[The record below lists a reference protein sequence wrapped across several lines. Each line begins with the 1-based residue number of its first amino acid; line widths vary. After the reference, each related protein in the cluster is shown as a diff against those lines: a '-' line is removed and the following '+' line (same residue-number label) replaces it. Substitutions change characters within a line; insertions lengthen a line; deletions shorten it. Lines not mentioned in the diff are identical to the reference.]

1 MKNLWRNLQH
11 FVLICVILLFYLIAY
26 NNSPKAFRLKR
37 NTAPDGVVLDSVNV
51 LPGTNILLSQE
62 GKTVSITCKQ
72 SSSTATD
79 VEFQLQV
86 YHGGTWTALPT
97 ASAPVWDVV
106 LDAGNIYKCVATNSA
121 GIKGSHIYESDVI
134 SIKINENPCKLHEF
148 KPSLACTCKATSKIG
163 NSNMAVKWYADGFTE
178 GSTDIDQI
186 PDQGVNTPVK
196 DGVINRNQMRFNLM
210 LYAILIQC
218 RLWKY
223 NGIELPKLTLQEQI
237 LHQTPMNVTYF
248 PDEIQ
253 TPDTFTGEPDIRNE
267 GDVVEYTCRTVI
279 GRPDPTVIYQQKRR
293 GSEQWEPI
301 PDPQPRKV
309 PLKMGLKGFDT
320 TYKFNADFKLHNGT
334 SFRCAVKENLTFPEP
349 QQFNPIIVHY
359 FAAPVYKKSS
369 ENKTHAAYIVT
380 VNSNPLTQQVTCDPP
395 AVVQKLSNSQ
405 WNITIPIVNS
415 TTTDYRGRCLTDGIN
430 ERVIDV
436 AGYHHAGPTDEPDA
450 GNGGRV
456 FGAVIGILILLILII
471 LFILWRRGCLPCLVP
486 KPEDAIA
493 LLRWTSETWY
503 EKDHEYWVKT
513 REQLQPVKTE
523 DFEVIEKSFSPEI
536 FRIIKDVYGTEN
548 DWELTRDKDKQ
559 AIAIR
564 EFLFGQL
571 SSDQSV
577 LDLVKEILRKY
588 VRINNLK
595 TKLSNEIDT
604 LLNKKRSIDGADVV
618 YNRDEDEVHV
628 SFMTQSNEEKKPLT
642 DKEKQF
648 IRDVASAVES
658 IDAFFAKMSDAELCE
673 RGIFNI
679 KPTDEIADMFVKETL
694 QTEVKQQNEN
704 LVTQIENQKVTDE
717 TRTEMEVADRKRFV
731 NKDICV
737 LLGSSLQK
745 LEENKHST
753 ELDKSIYEISRDVL
767 EIKLKIAVFKSI
779 RELYAGRAE
788 RFQKELKE
796 KLKQEENKERKN
808 EEELNRIIHSSV
820 CQAFKYITDMN
831 EKTLVDSNV
840 VRYGVSPEEINSKL
854 RELADK
860 EFKDRTVGR
869 FKGIKT
875 PEEIVT
881 VTLNIPTQ
889 LRTDLYSA
897 GRDPV
902 ILPDRAVEYFKDE
915 FISAIQSDESLKT
928 ATQTALDNE
937 SSKINELL
945 RKEKSNVNR
954 IYGEVKKRIESM
966 STEELNEQGIV
977 VYRIKDETAM
987 SNIKPIIA
995 DRIQT
1000 EFKDSLVTVLEE
1012 KCQKAISL
1020 WPSKHWEY
1028 DISRAMSVLSEF
1040 TSRTLNTNTGYW
1052 KQVKECF
1059 GDEINSE
1066 TNTTELTEIVDECS
1080 GECIKTMSD
1089 KWNPDAFKHNKMITG
1104 TARGINFKLHEL
1116 ADKEFEDRKRERVSV
1131 FNQIKT
1137 PDDHIKT
1144 QEASFERVKTPE
1156 EILPLT
1162 LIIPAQ
1168 LSTELDSANRHPDI
1182 LWDKAVEYFKD
1193 EFISAIQSD
1202 ESLKT
1207 ATQTALDKNSS
1218 EINNLLKRENWK
1230 VDGIYNDVKNRI
1242 QSMSTEKLKERG
1254 IVAYRIK
1261 DEIAMFH
1268 IKPIIANRIPQFKD
1282 SLETVLEEK
1291 CKKASGLST
1300 NSSINPTKWTLS
1312 KQWVYD
1318 ISRAISVLSEFT
1330 SRTLKTNTGYWKQV
1344 KECFGDKIDGETNTT
1359 ELTKIVDE
1367 CLRECTKTM
1376 NDKWITDDFKIR
1388 NMIVETKIE
1397 EIVNKVKHEYF
1408 QTREFRRSVETA
1420 VNEAIQ
1426 NSEKSQAG
1434 KTPNYEAAV
1443 QWIAA
1448 EMKDFTV
1455 KPSETSYERN
1465 EFARLARA
1473 TVTRKSRELMDEIR
1487 AITDKGELKK
1497 LGFLVEESKKLK
1509 ERGIVAYRIKDETAL
1524 KHIKQI
1530 IANRIPGFKDSLVT
1544 VLEEKCKDA
1553 RSMWSSKHWAYDIS
1567 RAMSELSEFTSRTL
1581 KTGTGY
1587 WKQVKECYG
1596 DEINGE
1602 TNTTELTEIVT
1613 ECLGEC
1619 SKTMRDKWNTDYFK
1633 NRKMIV
1639 ETDEIVDE
1647 IKREY
1652 FQTPEFRRSVETAVN
1667 EAIKNSEKSQAG
1679 KKPNYEVAV
1688 KWIADEMKDF
1698 TVKPSEIY
1706 ELNEFAKIAQPKV
1719 MRKSRELMD
1728 KIRAI
1733 TDKGE
1738 LKKLGFLVE
1747 ESRA

>member
-1 MKNLWRNLQH
+1 MKNLWRNPQKCL
-11 FVLICVILLFYLIAY
+11 VIYVIILLNLMAN
-26 NNSPKAFRLKR
+26 NNSPQAFRVKR

-51 LPGTNILLSQE
+51 LPGTPMLLSQE
-62 GKTVSITCKQ
+62 GKTVRITCKQ
-72 SSSTATD
+72 RSSTATG

-86 YHGGTWTALPT
+86 NNGPEGTWIALPT
-97 ASAPVWDVV
+97 ASAPVWVFQP
-106 LDAGNIYKCVATNSA
+106 DARKMYKCVAINSA
-121 GIKGSHIYESDVI
+121 GIKESQFYQSDVI

-148 KPSLACTCKATSKIG
+148 KPSLTCTCKATSKIG
-163 NSNMAVKWYADGFTE
+163 NPIIKVKWYADGFTE

-309 PLKMGLKGFDT
+309 PLKMVLKGFDT
-320 TYKFNADFKLHNGT
+320 TYKFKADFKLHNGT

-349 QQFNPIIVHY
+349 RQFNPIIVYY

-369 ENKTHAAYIVT
+369 ENETNAAYIVT
-380 VNSNPLTQQVTCDPP
+380 VNSYPLTQQVTCDPP

-415 TTTDYRGRCLTDGIN
+415 TTTDYRGRCLVDGIN

-436 AGYHHAGPTDEPDA
+436 AGYHHTGPTDEPDA
-450 GNGGRV
+450 GNGGIV
-456 FGAVIGILILLILII
+456 AGVVIGILLILLILII
-471 LFILWRRGCLPCLVP
+471 LFILWRRGCFTCLGP
-486 KPEDAIA
+486 KSEDAIE

-503 EKDHEYWVKT
+503 EKDHENWVKT
-513 REQLQPVKTE
+513 RDQLQPVKTE

-1089 KWNPDAFKHNKMITG
+1089 KWNPGDFKNRNMIVG
-1104 TARGINFKLHEL
+1104 TASPKEINSKLHEL
-1116 ADKEFEDRKRERVSV
+1116 ADKEFEDKKVGE

-1137 PDDHIKT
+1137 PDDQIKT
-1144 QEASFERVKTPE
+1144 QDASFERVKTPE

-1168 LSTELDSANRHPDI
+1168 LSTVLDSANRHPDI
-1182 LWDKAVEYFKD
+1182 LWDKAVEYFKE
-1193 EFISAIQSD
+1193 EFIIAIQSD

-1207 ATQTALDKNSS
+1207 ATRTALDKNSS

-1230 VDGIYNDVKNRI
+1230 VNRIYNDVKSRI

-1261 DEIAMFH
+1261 YERAMKH
-1268 IKPIIANRIPQFKD
+1268 IKPIIANRIPGFKD
-1282 SLETVLEEK
+1282 SLVTILEDK
-1291 CKKASGLST
+1291 CKKASST
-1300 NSSINPTKWTLS
+1300 AFS
-1312 KQWVYD
+1312 KYWKYD
-1318 ISRAISVLSEFT
+1318 ISRALSVLSELT
-1330 SRTLKTNTGYWKQV
+1330 SKTLKTNTGYWKQV
-1344 KECFGDKIDGETNTT
+1344 KECFGDEID
-1359 ELTKIVDE
+1359 
-1367 CLRECTKTM
+1367 
-1376 NDKWITDDFKIR
+1376 
-1388 NMIVETKIE
+1388 
-1397 EIVNKVKHEYF
+1397 
-1408 QTREFRRSVETA
+1408 S
-1420 VNEAIQ
+1420 
-1426 NSEKSQAG
+1426 
-1434 KTPNYEAAV
+1434 
-1443 QWIAA
+1443 
-1448 EMKDFTV
+1448 
-1455 KPSETSYERN
+1455 
-1465 EFARLARA
+1465 
-1473 TVTRKSRELMDEIR
+1473 
-1487 AITDKGELKK
+1487 
-1497 LGFLVEESKKLK
+1497 
-1509 ERGIVAYRIKDETAL
+1509 
-1524 KHIKQI
+1524 
-1530 IANRIPGFKDSLVT
+1530 
-1544 VLEEKCKDA
+1544 
-1553 RSMWSSKHWAYDIS
+1553 
-1567 RAMSELSEFTSRTL
+1567 
-1581 KTGTGY
+1581 
-1587 WKQVKECYG
+1587 
-1596 DEINGE
+1596 E
-1602 TNTTELTEIVT
+1602 TNTTELTEIVD
-1613 ECLGEC
+1613 ECMGKC
-1619 SKTMRDKWNTDYFK
+1619 TKTIRDEWNADDFK
-1633 NRKMIV
+1633 NSNVFIDAAV
-1639 ETDEIVDE
+1639 IVDE
-1647 IKREY
+1647 IKRDY
-1652 FQTPEFRRSVETAVN
+1652 FQTPEFKRSVETALN
-1667 EAIKNSEKSQAG
+1667 EAIENSGKSKHN
-1679 KKPNYEVAV
+1679 KKPDYEAAER
-1688 KWIADEMKDF
+1688 WIADEMKDF
-1698 TVKPSEIY
+1698 KVPLPDIF
-1706 ELNEFAKIAQPKV
+1706 ELNDYAKWAEKHV
-1719 MRKSRELMD
+1719 GNNSTYLLN
-1728 KIRAI
+1728 KIRAMK
-1733 TDKGE
+1733 DK
-1738 LKKLGFLVE
+1738 
-1747 ESRA
+1747 AI